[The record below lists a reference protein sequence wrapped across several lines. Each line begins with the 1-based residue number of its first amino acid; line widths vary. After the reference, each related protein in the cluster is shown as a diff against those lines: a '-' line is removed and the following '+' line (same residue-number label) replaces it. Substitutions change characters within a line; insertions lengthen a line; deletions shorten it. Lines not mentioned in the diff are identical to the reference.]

1 MPQGPSDK
9 TLSQGY
15 KVNRLSNTF
24 KKFYVRHTHLV
35 GQYKKNE
42 TVEII
47 FILDGSADDQINE
60 IS

>member
-1 MPQGPSDK
+1 MPHGPSDK

-15 KVNRLSNTF
+15 KVNRFSNTL
-24 KKFYVRHTHLV
+24 KKFYVRHTDLV
-35 GQYKKNE
+35 GQYKKNIS
-42 TVEII
+42 VEII